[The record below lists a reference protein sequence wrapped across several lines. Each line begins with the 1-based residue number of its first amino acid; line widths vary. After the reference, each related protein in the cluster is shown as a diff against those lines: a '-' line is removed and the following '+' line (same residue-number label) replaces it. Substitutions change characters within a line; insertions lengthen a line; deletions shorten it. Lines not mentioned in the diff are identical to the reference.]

1 MGPPDDI
8 PDFPLYDSFSLPSIT
23 TRPYRVN
30 YNCNW
35 LQVLDAIMDPIHTS
49 FLHSTISGT
58 QFSEGLGEIGELEI
72 YERGTQF
79 LGSNTRRVNDYVW
92 IRVNELILPN
102 FTQAGAAF
110 AADGTKT
117 RFFGRSSFTR
127 WVVPIDNT
135 HSMALAWGNFGER
148 GDPLK
153 YNSQEGC
160 ELIEQGEVINR
171 TWEEKKLHPSD
182 AEAVEGMGPISHH
195 KNEHLM
201 PTDKGILL
209 YRRHIRK
216 LINDLK
222 NGKKMPQPQQVPGEP
237 VRTNGQDTVLYMPK
251 NNIDD
256 REFLRSIGSNILN
269 MQFEAEKLSLKER
282 DQYIFAKLNEM
293 EKNYKQ

>member
-1 MGPPDDI
+1 M
-8 PDFPLYDSFSLPSIT
+8 
-23 TRPYRVN
+23 
-30 YNCNW
+30 
-35 LQVLDAIMDPIHTS
+35 
-49 FLHSTISGT
+49 
-58 QFSEGLGEIGELEI
+58 
-72 YERGTQF
+72 
-79 LGSNTRRVNDYVW
+79 
-92 IRVNELILPN
+92 
-102 FTQAGAAF
+102 
-110 AADGTKT
+110 
-117 RFFGRSSFTR
+117 
-127 WVVPIDNT
+127 
-135 HSMALAWGNFGER
+135 
-148 GDPLK
+148 
-153 YNSQEGC
+153 
-160 ELIEQGEVINR
+160 IEQGEVINR
-171 TWEEKKLHPSD
+171 TWEERKLHPSD